1 MSTMPKFIKEKDGGY
16 AFNSDGTFVFYVPE
30 KFFDTKLAIF
40 NGEYIS
46 LFGICTYAILN
57 KDGKPTTGLHNF
69 NFPAMFVTKPD
80 DIEIV
85 KGLKLTKNTDVQDY
99 RLLKYNKD
107 AMIVV
112 SSEVVVDG
120 GNLDTWYRALQ
131 YGNIPNTIP
140 YDRLQEYFLR
150 NIELT
155 ENSYDVSLQLIG
167 IVVSEC
173 ARSAADSSVP
183 FRLSGS
189 KDMNE
194 YRMVNIRDIP
204 REVSPFTA
212 FTSETWDKA
221 LVSSIVVDNNG
232 ESPLEK
238 IMMD

>member
-1 MSTMPKFIKEKDGGY
+1 MPIPKFIREKDGGY
-16 AFNSDGTFVFYVPE
+16 AFNSEGTFVFYVPE
-30 KFFDTKLAIF
+30 KFFETKLAIF
-40 NGEYIS
+40 NGEFIS
-46 LFGICTYAILN
+46 LFGICSYAILDKN
-57 KDGKPTTGLHNF
+57 DKPTSGLHNF

-80 DIEIV
+80 DIEIIKNV
-85 KGLKLTKNTDVQDY
+85 KLTKNTDAQDY
-99 RLLKYNKD
+99 RVLKYHKD
-107 AMIVV
+107 SMIVV

-140 YDRLQEYFLR
+140 YDRLQEFFLR

-155 ENSYDVSLQLIG
+155 ENNYDVSLQLIG

-173 ARSAADSSVP
+173 ARSSSDPSVP

-189 KDMNE
+189 KDMTD

-212 FTSETWDKA
+212 LTSETWDKA
-221 LVSSIVVDNNG
+221 VISSMIVGDNG